1 MGSIL
6 LIHSIVLSRQRN
18 STHTMC
24 LCAVLSGWVKSKG
37 FKYRQ
42 KTVVHSSSENVRGSP
57 ALQTSLGKVWLQVW
71 KSQKKFENRRSAYVG
86 SVLFFLTVD
95 HPPKCS
101 LRHLAEVG
109 ITLKSCAKV
118 ILFLLLFQFRAWS
131 LFHLLFWVVW
141 SGAGEHI
148 LGWLLAYRKFNT

>member
-1 MGSIL
+1 ML
-6 LIHSIVLSRQRN
+6 
-18 STHTMC
+18 
-24 LCAVLSGWVKSKG
+24 
-37 FKYRQ
+37 
-42 KTVVHSSSENVRGSP
+42 
-57 ALQTSLGKVWLQVW
+57 
-71 KSQKKFENRRSAYVG
+71 G

-148 LGWLLAYRKFNT
+148 LGRLLVYRKFNA

>member
-24 LCAVLSGWVKSKG
+24 LCAVLSGWVKSKASSINRKLLYTVHLKMWEALRR
-37 FKYRQ
+37 FKLHWVKSDYRCE
-42 KTVVHSSSENVRGSP
+42 KVRK
-57 ALQTSLGKVWLQVW
+57 SLRIAGLLML
-71 KSQKKFENRRSAYVG
+71 G

-131 LFHLLFWVVW
+131 LFHLLFWVVR

-148 LGWLLAYRKFNT
+148 LGWLLAYRKFNA